1 MDHILPIVLLLI
13 GLAVG
18 GGAVWLLL
26 RAKIQHAYDRG
37 KSEAD
42 AERVALSERLNAR
55 DQTIGGLG
63 AKVQELERQI
73 AEHHAAESKLH
84 SQVAQLATTLT
95 QERKQAEEK
104 LALLKDAQQKLS
116 DAFKLLASEALKS
129 NNQSFLELADATLV
143 KPVKESL
150 DKVDAK
156 IGELEKARAGAYSG
170 LTEQVRSLLDSQ
182 RQLQTETGNLVQ
194 ALRRPQV
201 RGRWG
206 EIQLKRVV
214 EMAGMLDHCD
224 FYQQQSTD
232 GEEGRLRPD
241 LLVRLPG
248 AKNIVVD
255 AKAPLSAYLD
265 AIEAKDEETRTARLQ
280 DHARQVRD
288 RIAELGKKA
297 YWQQFDTAPEFVVLF
312 LPGEVFFSA
321 ALEYD
326 PSLIELGVE
335 QKVIVATPTTLIA
348 LLRAV
353 HYGWRQERLAQN
365 AQEISDLGKELYKR
379 LATVGGHFEKVG
391 DGLKGATDAYNKA
404 VASLETRV
412 LVTARKFQELGTAGP
427 DEAIA
432 ELSPVE
438 VTPRLLQA
446 PELSGGG
453 EGPGEDG

>member
-201 RGRWG
+201 RGRW
-206 EIQLKRVV
+206 
-214 EMAGMLDHCD
+214 
-224 FYQQQSTD
+224 
-232 GEEGRLRPD
+232 
-241 LLVRLPG
+241 
-248 AKNIVVD
+248 
-255 AKAPLSAYLD
+255 
-265 AIEAKDEETRTARLQ
+265 AR
-280 DHARQVRD
+280 
-288 RIAELGKKA
+288 
-297 YWQQFDTAPEFVVLF
+297 
-312 LPGEVFFSA
+312 S
-321 ALEYD
+321 
-326 PSLIELGVE
+326 
-335 QKVIVATPTTLIA
+335 
-348 LLRAV
+348 
-353 HYGWRQERLAQN
+353 N
-365 AQEISDLGKELYKR
+365 
-379 LATVGGHFEKVG
+379 
-391 DGLKGATDAYNKA
+391 
-404 VASLETRV
+404 
-412 LVTARKFQELGTAGP
+412 
-427 DEAIA
+427 
-432 ELSPVE
+432 
-438 VTPRLLQA
+438 
-446 PELSGGG
+446 
-453 EGPGEDG
+453 

>member
-1 MDHILPIVLLLI
+1 MDHILPILSLFV
-13 GLAVG
+13 GLAIG

-26 RAKIQHAYDRG
+26 RAKTQHAYDRG
-37 KSEAD
+37 KAD
-42 AERVALSERLNAR
+42 GEAERIALSERLNAR
-55 DQTIGGLG
+55 DQTIGGLNG
-63 AKVQELERQI
+63 KVQELERQI

-84 SQVAQLATTLT
+84 AQVAQLATTLT

-104 LALLKDAQQKLS
+104 LTLLKDAEQKLS

-214 EMAGMLDHCD
+214 EMAGMLEHCD

-255 AKAPLSAYLD
+255 AKAPLAAYLE
-265 AIEAKDEETRTARLQ
+265 AVEAKDEETRTARLQ

-297 YWQQFDTAPEFVVLF
+297 VLAAVRSG
-312 LPGEVFFSA
+312 PGVCRPLSA
-321 ALEYD
+321 RRGLLQRRLGIRSQPDRVGGGAKGHRRHADHVDRPVAGRAL
-326 PSLIELGVE
+326 
-335 QKVIVATPTTLIA
+335 
-348 LLRAV
+348 
-353 HYGWRQERLAQN
+353 RLA
-365 AQEISDLGKELYKR
+365 AGAPGPER
-379 LATVGGHFEKVG
+379 PG
-391 DGLKGATDAYNKA
+391 DQRPGQGA
-404 VASLETRV
+404 L
-412 LVTARKFQELGTAGP
+412 
-427 DEAIA
+427 
-432 ELSPVE
+432 
-438 VTPRLLQA
+438 
-446 PELSGGG
+446 
-453 EGPGEDG
+453 